1 MSPALAGPWAVFL
14 GCGLEKSEP
23 VSWFSGEADHILPT
37 SVCLVPFSDS
47 PNLDIPSFSPFVL
60 LSVTSPDT
68 CRAASGGQGP
78 WYAWEAPGAVLWLR
92 NPISPR
98 RRGALSYT
106 PSAGQY
112 TCQAGW
118 DESLPTLCCH
128 PGSTQR
134 PCVQLLC
141 IVFLSIP

>member
-1 MSPALAGPWAVFL
+1 MPAGPWAMFL
-14 GCGLEKSEP
+14 GCGMEKSGRFPGFQERLTI
-23 VSWFSGEADHILPT
+23 FSPHHICLP
-37 SVCLVPFSDS
+37 VPFSDS

-68 CRAASGGQGP
+68 CRAASGGPRP
-78 WYAWEAPGAVLWLR
+78 WYAWEAPGAALWLR

-98 RRGALSYT
+98 RRRALSYT
-106 PSAGQY
+106 PSAGQH
-112 TCQAGW
+112 TRQAGW
-118 DESLPTLCCH
+118 DESLPMLCCH